1 MVNKKKTGAAQLS
14 ILSNSVLIVIKLIVG
29 IMMQSVSVLSEA
41 VHSGIDLIASI
52 IALLAVRESGKPADD
67 EHPFGHGKI
76 ENVAGTIE
84 AVLIFGV
91 ALYIIWEAVH
101 KLIKGS
107 VEIENLEIGAV
118 VMGISALANY
128 LVSRHLLIV
137 AVKTDSVAL
146 EADAM
151 HLRTDVYTS
160 VGVLAGLAAIK
171 LTGISILDPIVAIV
185 VACLILKAAYDLTK
199 NAFFHILDIKLPDD
213 EEAIIHDVMKEHS
226 RHFLEYHKLRT
237 RKSGHIRHI
246 DMHLVVP
253 KLMTVEMGHN
263 LSHQI
268 SAGIEKR
275 LEYSHVLVHIEP
287 CAGLCDACVAACPSK
302 GYASSSVFCRDRSK
316 AGYKAMTNGSEQHTA
331 ECQKSNPSG
340 RLHL

>member
-1 MVNKKKTGAAQLS
+1 MENTKIKTRAAQLS
-14 ILSNSVLIVIKLIVG
+14 IFSNTVLIVIKLVVG
-29 IMMQSVSVLSEA
+29 IMMSSVSVISEA
-41 VHSGIDLIASI
+41 VHSGIDLIAAI
-52 IALLAVRESGKPADD
+52 IAWYAVKESGKPADT
-67 EHPFGHGKI
+67 EHNFGHGKI

-84 AVLIFGV
+84 AVLIFGA

-101 KLIKGS
+101 KLIAGT
-107 VEIENLEIGAV
+107 VEIENLGIGVA

-128 LVSRHLLIV
+128 LVSRHLLNV
-137 AVKTDSVAL
+137 AIKTDSVAL

-171 LTGISILDPIVAIV
+171 LTGITMLDPLVAIA

-213 EEAIIHDVMKEHS
+213 EEAVIHEVLHDHANQ
-226 RHFLEYHKLRT
+226 FLEYHKLRT

-263 LSHQI
+263 LCHQI
-268 SAGIEKR
+268 TEIIEKR
-275 LEYSHVLVHIEP
+275 LNHSHILVHIEP
-287 CAGLCDACVAACPSK
+287 CKGQCDGCVVDCPSK
-302 GYASSSVFCRDRSK
+302 GY
-316 AGYKAMTNGSEQHTA
+316 
-331 ECQKSNPSG
+331 
-340 RLHL
+340 